1 MIQSGCL
8 RTLIRVS
15 RWIEDNVKLVIGREP
30 AIHVIL
36 IVLECLYAKM
46 KDGEIWPAV
55 LSRMIKSFLKID
67 NDSARTHCQ
76 LTSAALDENG
86 HRIVKK
92 IVANINISEE
102 NTKNDVMKA
111 LAYDVDVLSV
121 DRYGVEVLRAL
132 SSIM

>member
-1 MIQSGCL
+1 M
-8 RTLIRVS
+8 
-15 RWIEDNVKLVIGREP
+15 KLVIGREP
-30 AIHVIL
+30 SIHVML

-55 LSRMIKSFLKID
+55 LSRVMKGFLKID

-76 LTSAALDENG
+76 LTSAALDECG

-92 IVANINISEE
+92 IVTNINVFEE

-111 LAYDVDVLSV
+111 LALDVDVLSV

-132 SSIM
+132 SSAM